1 MRSKSNTPVL
11 HHPNI
16 RALLLVCVL
25 VAIVAPDARAAETK
39 TSWQQQWEK
48 TVQWAK
54 KEGQVTVYVHSTYA
68 PALESGAFQ
77 KAFPEIKLVS
87 VSGVELQLERRF
99 MAERRA
105 GKNLADVFMV
115 GVLRSYDFYQGKM
128 LEPIKAALILPEIL
142 DESKWWQRTHH
153 YADPEKKYL
162 FRYVGSAQLG
172 QIFYN
177 TRLVSP
183 NEFNSFWDFV
193 NSKWKGKIE
202 ARDIRTPGTGGSAIR
217 LFYYN
222 PEIGPEFVKKL
233 FSEMDITVFRDRRQ
247 GLDWLATGKFAICFW
262 CDGVERGKQQG
273 LPVESFGLMKEGAAL
288 SSGQGFLTL
297 INQAPHPHA
306 AKVFVNWFLS
316 REGQLNFQRALAQA
330 EEGSP
335 DSLRTDIPKDD
346 VLPKSRRIDGVKYL
360 DTDNQRDAMKPV
372 MKLVEETL
380 GVAEK
385 K

>member
-1 MRSKSNTPVL
+1 MSWSDWLSPESSEIMCRTLSMSAREGRSCSSSLTRL
-11 HHPNI
+11 WI
-16 RALLLVCVL
+16 GGILLWAGLVSSV
-25 VAIVAPDARAAETK
+25 DAAETK
-39 TSWQQQWEK
+39 PRWQQQWEQI
-48 TVQWAK
+48 VQEAK

-68 PALESGAFQ
+68 PVLNSGAFE

-128 LEPIKAALILPEIL
+128 LEPIKAALISPEIL

-153 YADPEKKYL
+153 YAYPEKQYL

-177 TRLVSP
+177 ARLVSP

-247 GLDWLATGKFAICFW
+247 GLD
-262 CDGVERGKQQG
+262 
-273 LPVESFGLMKEGAAL
+273 
-288 SSGQGFLTL
+288 
-297 INQAPHPHA
+297 
-306 AKVFVNWFLS
+306 
-316 REGQLNFQRALAQA
+316 
-330 EEGSP
+330 
-335 DSLRTDIPKDD
+335 
-346 VLPKSRRIDGVKYL
+346 
-360 DTDNQRDAMKPV
+360 
-372 MKLVEETL
+372 
-380 GVAEK
+380 
-385 K
+385 